1 VTDSDRTD
9 AIAALKR
16 VRARLE
22 SALHAD
28 ANGQAPRGN
37 GAPGDQN
44 EANMANSP
52 MHRSWMLVGEAI
64 DVLCAVEDANTS
76 ANRVD
81 RRTDGATAP
90 DDLTC
95 IRGIDA
101 ALAQHL
107 ASLGVTRFADIA
119 AWRSDDVQHVSQAL
133 GISREISRQN
143 WIEQAA
149 LLERRKAKSEIE
161 TAAPA
166 SEHVSDL
173 RPELQEIVEAARKDA
188 PAHDDAPSPLALEL
202 ASQTLG
208 ERADATVAAAAS
220 TALEERAAPLQPD
233 APVALRIKQDV
244 SDADKPAA
252 TAKLSLQQAAHIPT
266 VGVSARA
273 DADAAER
280 ARRLADARQRLAQS
294 AELADS
300 ERLDDVDEAAVTFVI
315 REPERAQQPTFGSS
329 TSRAKPD
336 LRSRLP
342 STGRSEPGT
351 ASYVASQGVAEEA
364 EVVVVKPQARHDAA
378 KRPEGGP
385 VRRFVK
391 ALMGR

>member
-1 VTDSDRTD
+1 MTDSDRTD

-28 ANGQAPRGN
+28 ANGQARRRNDVDASGHR
-37 GAPGDQN
+37 D
-44 EANMANSP
+44 EAKMASSP
-52 MHRSWMLVGEAI
+52 VYKSWTLVGEAI
-64 DVLCAVEDANTS
+64 EALSAVEDTSTS
-76 ANRVD
+76 AIRVD
-81 RRTDGATAP
+81 RRAEGAT
-90 DDLTC
+90 DDLTS

-101 ALAQHL
+101 ALARHL

-119 AWRSDDVQHVSQAL
+119 AWRSDDVHNVSQAL
-133 GISREISRQN
+133 GISRDISRQN

-149 LLERRKAKSEIE
+149 LLERRKAKSEIA

-166 SEHVSDL
+166 REHVSDL

-208 ERADATVAAAAS
+208 ERADATVAVAS
-220 TALEERAAPLQPD
+220 PAFEIRVAPLQSAGGAEPRVD
-233 APVALRIKQDV
+233 QRDVA
-244 SDADKPAA
+244 SADKPALVL
-252 TAKLSLQQAAHIPT
+252 KLAPQHEAPIP
-266 VGVSARA
+266 VVAVSAPA
-273 DADAAER
+273 NTDAAER
-280 ARRLADARQRLAQS
+280 AGRLADARQRLAQS
-294 AELADS
+294 AERADS
-300 ERLDDVDEAAVTFVI
+300 ERLHDVDEAAVTFVI
-315 REPERAQQPTFGSS
+315 REPERAQTFGSS
-329 TSRAKPD
+329 TPRAKPD
-336 LRSRLP
+336 LNRLP

-378 KRPEGGP
+378 KRPEGP
-385 VRRFVK
+385 LRRFLK